1 MKGKY
6 QNKINQSWKMMR
18 NDQTRIIQDKIHTS
32 FSRENASGAFIRKG
46 YLGFGATQM
55 VNFLTTDYIRMG
67 GKGGGVV
74 G

>member
-6 QNKINQSWKMMR
+6 KNSLNHSWKMMK
-18 NDQTRIIQDKIHTS
+18 NDQMRILQDKVHMT
-32 FSRENASGAFIRKG
+32 FSRDNASGAFIRKG
-46 YLGFGATQM
+46 YLGFGAVQM
-55 VNFLTTDYIRMG
+55 VNYLSNDYLRMG